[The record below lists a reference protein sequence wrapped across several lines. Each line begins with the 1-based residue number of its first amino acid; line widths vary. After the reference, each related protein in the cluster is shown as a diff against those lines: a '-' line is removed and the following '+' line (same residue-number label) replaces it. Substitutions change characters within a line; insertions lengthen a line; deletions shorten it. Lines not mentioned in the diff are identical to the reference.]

1 MSLFAWRLR
10 VSIKYVWK
18 KCTGTVWS
26 HPCQSMDI
34 HGRKYQNDIIMKTR
48 LKPSTWPV
56 SGAAAKWEDT
66 VDIWSDWKTFYTD
79 AVWKCTIIY
88 YWMYRLSRK
97 YRLVCPVLII
107 ISAYDNTYLG
117 IFICYI
123 SSNAFHNW
131 LHCNRMIT
139 TTETPNNIN
148 IKQSLC
154 TQPMTALNTLMSL

>member
-1 MSLFAWRLR
+1 MFERSAQVQSGLIPVNQWISMAGNTKMTSSWRPD
-10 VSIKYVWK
+10 
-18 KCTGTVWS
+18 WS
-26 HPCQSMDI
+26 HQHDQWVALLLN
-34 HGRKYQNDIIMKTR
+34 G
-48 LKPSTWPV
+48 
-56 SGAAAKWEDT
+56 EDT

-148 IKQSLC
+148 INNLYAPNQWPHS
-154 TQPMTALNTLMSL
+154 TP